1 MLRYFLGLGLVIG
14 LRAQVLPSEALYFQ
28 GKLSAFSKK
37 AQSSYSRAIKRG
49 SSQDPNTLAAGLA
62 YALAL
67 GEAHR
72 YVEAREMLQQF
83 APVLQNPGISPQLRF
98 YSAWI
103 QGRVLRGRGLLTESV
118 QAFQSAALQAQ
129 TPWQRLLIGAE
140 SVENLLLLGNALQA
154 ADSLRSLEVPSQFEE
169 PYGSY
174 LRDRFAYLKA
184 WKDWQR
190 GAWDSLPPTLGRTM
204 RGQHADAYQAE
215 YAYLLAQTAFLQGEV
230 NKGVQYLKVSQ
241 RFARKTVY
249 KGQDLILRAE
259 AQLLVQELYRSAR
272 GTYGRRVQR
281 FNPLLKLLRDR
292 RTPFTYATVD
302 ALQHLVEAARI
313 TDRTALAE
321 NILGLYIQQGE
332 GVLSSRLQRVAS
344 RLAQAQYRATIS
356 LSYASQ
362 GVQKLGSLP
371 FATLEKAQSLTDLGR
386 AALLN
391 YRYAQADTAFSQ
403 AAEILA
409 ALGEPEGPLTF
420 SIREALASRFVEA
433 GQYARAQKLLLRQRA
448 TYERLLPTPTR
459 SLPYLRILLLTSD
472 LSLRLADPAAADTL
486 LRRAERPIEALP
498 VAFLSEKIAFYEL
511 KGDLAQALGQFRD
524 AERSYLEAVRLRQ
537 RQRKGS
543 KSAPAEESGSLL
555 RLALLYQRTGRLS
568 RAKEVYQKI
577 TTIYQNSRREDA
589 EVAKYYI
596 GLTDFYILAGD
607 YLKAE
612 ESGKKARELNRTLQG
627 STSPAYVEALL
638 TSARV
643 EAALGRYDKQQALLQ
658 EAFEAQKRFYEGR
671 PSLAVSRTLYLLAEN
686 ALSRGRL
693 DSASLFLQRSGEE
706 ADRAQTSAPL
716 EFAALSLDIGG
727 VWLGLDSLA
736 YADNRIS
743 AAKAVLDEQVP
754 LRHPDRM
761 RAFLYQA
768 RLKRTRGEY
777 LAALA
782 DYKRWLSLWTS
793 IYSPNHPE
801 YPFYLAEMAEVHW
814 LARDFSGAKSK
825 FEKAASLIIFQVDR
839 LFNGLSETEK
849 TRYWARV
856 RRVLEGYYAFS
867 FLQGS
872 PSAKKKAYE
881 TYLATKALLLS
892 ESAQLRAKLA
902 SSPDTTLQRVF
913 KAWQDQKEYVVR
925 LYSYSPNDLKELNI
939 NLAEEENRLNELEKQ
954 LTQYVG
960 DIRMQRPTWQALRK
974 ALPKGV
980 AAVDWIR
987 LRLPQMRDSVLY
999 VAVVTTP
1006 ELKDPLYVTLPNGR
1020 ALEGYY
1026 FFRYSQSILNFER
1039 DTTSYTA
1046 YWKPVLE
1053 KLPPTT
1059 ERLYVCSDGVYYQI
1073 NPSTIPLPQGGYL
1086 ADKYQVIHYTRLASL
1101 TKPPKPFR
1109 YFEGKKA
1116 FLIADPD
1123 YAPNVASDSLYVP
1136 PLPGT
1141 AEEIRAIRDILQ
1153 SEAILPYVHTRGEA
1167 SEPLLYEANSPYI
1180 LHIATHGIFL
1190 PYDERLGELI
1200 GVQNASALANPLF
1213 RSALLLAS
1221 AGRTLLYGSTDVS
1234 QDGILNA
1241 YELLA
1246 LRLQNTQLV
1255 ALSACETG
1263 LGEVQNGEGV
1273 YGLQRAF
1280 LLAGARNLILSL
1292 WKVDDEA
1299 TRDFMI
1305 CFYTEWLRKKLPLEE
1320 AFWNTQ
1326 TAMRSAR
1333 NAPYFWGA
1341 FILVKP

>member
-1 MLRYFLGLGLVIG
+1 MLRYVLGIG
-14 LRAQVLPSEALYFQ
+14 LAIGLSAQVLPSEALYFQ
-28 GKLSAFSKK
+28 GKVSAFSKK
-37 AQSSYSRAIKRG
+37 AQSGYTRSVKRG
-49 SSQDPNTLAAGLA
+49 SPQGPTVLAAGLA
-62 YALAL
+62 YALAQS
-67 GEAHR
+67 EAQR
-72 YVEAREMLQQF
+72 YTEARELLRQLAPALQSNTG
-83 APVLQNPGISPQLRF
+83 LSPQLRF
-98 YSAWI
+98 YAAWI
-103 QGRVLRGRGLLTESV
+103 EGRVLRGKGLLAESG
-118 QAFQSAALQAQ
+118 QAFGSAALQAQ
-129 TPWQRLLIGAE
+129 APWQRLLIGFE
-140 SVENLLLLGNALQA
+140 TVENLLLLGNALQA
-154 ADSLRSLEVPSQFEE
+154 ADTLRSLQVPSQLEE
-169 PYGSY
+169 PYATY
-174 LRDRFAYLKA
+174 LRHRFAYLKA
-184 WKDWQR
+184 WKDWQV
-190 GAWDSLPPTLGRTM
+190 GAWDSLPPTLGRTLQ
-204 RGQHADAYQAE
+204 GQHAAYYQAE
-215 YAYLLAQTAFLQGEV
+215 YAYLLAQKALFQGEV
-230 NKGVQYLKVSQ
+230 SQGTQQLKASQ
-241 RFARKTVY
+241 RFAKKTAY
-249 KGQDLILRAE
+249 KGQDLILRAQ
-259 AQLLVQELYRSAR
+259 AQLFVQELYRSAR

-292 RTPFTYATVD
+292 RTPFTYVTVE
-302 ALQHLVEAARI
+302 ALQHLSEAAQI
-313 TDRTALAE
+313 TDRASLAE
-321 NILGLYIQQGE
+321 NVLGLYIQQGE
-332 GVLSSRLQRVAS
+332 GVLSSRLQRVAA

-356 LSYASQ
+356 LNYASQ
-362 GVQKLGSLP
+362 AVQKLNLP
-371 FATLEKAQSLTDLGR
+371 FPTLEKAQSLADLGR

-391 YRYAQADTAFSQ
+391 YQYARADTAFSQ

-420 SIREALASRFVEA
+420 PIREALAARSVEA
-433 GQYARAQKLLLRQRA
+433 GRYARAQALLGRQKS
-448 TYERLLPTPTR
+448 TYERLLPIPTR
-459 SLPYLRILLLTSD
+459 SLPYLRTLLLTSD

-486 LRRAERPIEALP
+486 LRKAERPIESLP
-498 VAFLSEKIAFYEL
+498 AVFLSEKIFLYEL
-511 KGDLAQALGQFRD
+511 KGDLAQALGQFRE
-524 AERSYLEAVRLRQ
+524 AERYYLEAVRLRL
-537 RQRKGS
+537 RQRKGA
-543 KSAPAEESGSLL
+543 KSAPVEESGSLL

-577 TTIYQNSRREDA
+577 TAIYQNSGREDA
-589 EVAKYYI
+589 EVAKYYVA
-596 GLTDFYILAGD
+596 LTDFYILTGD

-612 ESGKKARELNRTLQG
+612 EFGKKARELNRTLQG
-627 STSPAYVEALL
+627 ANSPAYVEALL

-658 EAFEAQKRFYEGR
+658 EAFQAQQSFYEGR
-671 PSLAVSRTLYLLAEN
+671 PSLAVGRTLYLLAEN
-686 ALSRGRL
+686 ALSRGKL
-693 DSASLFLQRSGEE
+693 DSAGFFLQQSGEE
-706 ADRAQTSAPL
+706 ADRAQNSAPL

-727 VWLGLDSLA
+727 VWLGLDSLSKA
-736 YADNRIS
+736 ELRIS

-768 RLKRTRGEY
+768 RLKRARGEY
-777 LAALA
+777 LSALA

-793 IYSPNHPE
+793 IYGTNHPE

-814 LARDFSGAKSK
+814 LARDFSGAKTK
-825 FEKAASLIIFQVDR
+825 FEKSASLILFQVDR

-849 TRYWARV
+849 TRYWTRV
-856 RRVLEGYYAFS
+856 RRVLEAYHAFS
-867 FLQGS
+867 FLQGN
-872 PSAKKKAYE
+872 PSTKKKAYE
-881 TYLATKALLLS
+881 VYLATKAFLLS

-902 SSPDTTLQRVF
+902 SSPDTALQKIF

-925 LYSYSPNDLKELNI
+925 LYSYSAEELKELNI
-939 NLAEEENRLNELEKQ
+939 NLAEEESQLNELEKQ

-987 LRLPQMRDSVLY
+987 LRLPQARDSVLY
-999 VAVVTTP
+999 VAVITSP
-1006 ELKDPLYVTLPNGR
+1006 ELKDPLFVTLSNGR

-1026 FFRYSQSILNFER
+1026 FFRYSQSVLNFEK
-1039 DTTSYTA
+1039 DTTSYAA
-1046 YWKPVLE
+1046 YWKAVLAQ
-1053 KLPPTT
+1053 LPPTT

-1073 NPSTIPLPQGGYL
+1073 NPSTIPLPEGGYL
-1086 ADKYQVIHYTRLASL
+1086 VDKYQVIHYTRLASL
-1101 TKPPKPFR
+1101 TKPPKPLR
-1109 YFEGKKA
+1109 YYEGRKA
-1116 FLIADPD
+1116 LLIADPE
-1123 YAPNVASDSLYVP
+1123 YAPNVSPDSLYVP

-1141 AEEIRAIRDILQ
+1141 AEETRAIRDILQ
-1153 SEAILPYVHTRGEA
+1153 SEGILPYIHLRTEA

-1221 AGRTLLYGSTDVS
+1221 AGRTLLYGATDVS

-1241 YELLA
+1241 YELLS

-1305 CFYTEWLRKKLPLEE
+1305 RFYTEWLRKKLPLEE

-1326 TAMRSAR
+1326 KAMRSLR
-1333 NAPYFWGA
+1333 SAPYFWGA